1 MCARTVLPKL
11 SFLNLAVL
19 AVTPRGALGKFSDVD
34 RLSRSAQLLRVA
46 PHATIRR

>member
-19 AVTPRGALGKFSDVD
+19 AVASMRMLEESLAYFG
-34 RLSRSAQLLRVA
+34 
-46 PHATIRR
+46 